1 MPESLQYMTHH
12 RHTLAR
18 RHPRYI
24 TVFSRHQPKFR
35 LPPHSLRRTHHP
47 TRVMVFLPRFLLP
60 HSMMTMTMTFSLLL
74 FQLDHH
80 RGIMMM
86 TVRILTFFDFS
97 FPYPNKTIRC
107 VFLRRLDFQDPRIK
121 DYSKCKY
128 TFLFVN
134 SIFDAVSTISLP
146 YQYPLPPFRFV
157 SVSFVFLS
165 VEILPLF
172 LISRRVVY
180 NN

>member
-1 MPESLQYMTHH
+1 MPTFPFPFPSPLSLS
-12 RHTLAR
+12 L
-18 RHPRYI
+18 
-24 TVFSRHQPKFR
+24 SRTPCIM
-35 LPPHSLRRTHHP
+35 P
-47 TRVMVFLPRFLLP
+47 TFL
-60 HSMMTMTMTFSLLL
+60 
-74 FQLDHH
+74 Q
-80 RGIMMM
+80 
-86 TVRILTFFDFS
+86 
-97 FPYPNKTIRC
+97 YPNKTIRC